1 MRIKLLS
8 ACIIATSAFGTAT
21 AVSAAPNTL
30 ERAGYI
36 GGQGARLWYDDK
48 ISSPRLDDHALYG
61 GQIGYRFSPRW
72 SVELSYVE
80 GDTERRG
87 NNPGAER
94 DITLPLVS
102 GRFHFSE
109 SSFLGFE
116 PYAGLAAGEMWVEA
130 DVSGSDKHRET
141 IAAPE
146 LGMQTRL
153 FRNLMLDV
161 GARAPYSIDNDRWH
175 GQAYAALN
183 FLFGVRERGA
193 TQEVT
198 QLEPTPRA
206 EPTPPPAPAP
216 REPQVVRRQVDET
229 HSAQFAFD
237 DATISAGNRADLLS
251 AARFLNQNPQ
261 TSVTLEGHTCSIG
274 PAEYNQYLSERRAEA
289 ARQLLTSEGVDDSR
303 ITVIGK
309 GEREPIADNDTREGR
324 EKNRRVEAVVTGT
337 VEERR

>member
-1 MRIKLLS
+1 MRMKLLS
-8 ACIIATSAFGTAT
+8 ACIIATSAFGTTSAF
-21 AVSAAPNTL
+21 AAAPNTL

-72 SVELSYVE
+72 STELSYVE

-87 NNPGAER
+87 TAGPDY
-94 DITLPLVS
+94 DIALPLIS

-141 IAAPE
+141 VAAPE
-146 LGMQTRL
+146 LGMQARL
-153 FRNLMLDV
+153 FRNLMLDI

-175 GQAYAALN
+175 GQAYAGLN
-183 FLFGVRERGA
+183 LLFGVRERG
-193 TQEVT
+193 QQVT

-216 REPQVVRRQVDET
+216 QPQVVRRQVNET
-229 HSAQFAFD
+229 HTAQFAFD
-237 DATISAGNRADLLS
+237 DATISASNRADLVS
-251 AARFLNQNPQ
+251 AARFMKQNP
-261 TSVTLEGHTCSIG
+261 TTTVTLEGHTCSIG
-274 PAEYNQYLSERRAEA
+274 PEEYNQYLSERRAQA
-289 ARQLLTSEGVDDSR
+289 ARQLLVNDGIESNR
-303 ITVIGK
+303 ITVVGK
-309 GEREPIADNDTREGR
+309 GEREPVADNNTREGR
-324 EKNRRVEAVVTGT
+324 EKNRRVEAIISGT
-337 VEERR
+337 IEEKR